1 MPACSLGDILGYFYS
16 PIYTR
21 LAKLV
26 YFGLILP
33 LTMGIFSF
41 SVVPLSIMV
50 AQVAPAVAS
59 DDVCAI
65 WAEYNAPL
73 TLNLVIKDLTPSDF
87 T

>member
-1 MPACSLGDILGYFYS
+1 
-16 PIYTR
+16 
-21 LAKLV
+21 
-26 YFGLILP
+26 
-33 LTMGIFSF
+33 MGIFSF

-50 AQVAPAVAS
+50 AQMAPAVAS

-87 T
+87 R